1 MKLTWTTEKRKVKE
15 LKPASFNPR
24 TWKKN
29 GKTQLD
35 ESLDKFDLVE
45 IPVANRDNGLI
56 AGHRRIE
63 RLIVRGEGERMI
75 DVRIPNRMLTE
86 EELKEYMIRSNNHQA
101 GWNNAVLEAEFI
113 KIVDLANAGMEQSV
127 LDALG
132 IMPDFVDAKEDDFNN
147 KLPEH
152 AQSVEGDLYELVSVE
167 KGLKHRVVCGDSTQ
181 ADVVKKVLECI
192 KPKLMAT
199 DPPYGVGYDPTWR
212 NNDAPSMKSNRK
224 VKSRTKVKNDDQAS
238 WKMTYSLY
246 RGDVAYVWHAG
257 KHASTVQRDL
267 EECGFEIISQIIW
280 AKTNGAISRG
290 DYHWK
295 HEPCWYAVR
304 KGKKHNWQ
312 GARDQ
317 WTVWTIKNLSARSM
331 IESEGVTGH
340 GTQKPIECMAR
351 PIINNTKIGDEVY
364 DPFLGSGTT
373 LIACEQLKRTC
384 YGIELDPRHVDM
396 IVKRWVRQ
404 MNKEGKKYQVLLN
417 GSPIA
422 EEKLNL
428 ICQVESK

>member
-1 MKLTWTTEKRKVKE
+1 MKLTWTTETRKVND

-24 TWKKN
+24 KWKES
-29 GKTQLD
+29 GKDQLD

-45 IPVANRDNGLI
+45 IPVANLDNVLI

-63 RLIVRGEGERMI
+63 RLIVREEGERMI
-75 DVRIPNRMLTE
+75 DVRIPNRLLTE
-86 EELKEYMIRSNNHQA
+86 EELKEYMIRSNNHQG
-101 GWNNAVLEAEFI
+101 GWDNAVLEAEFAS
-113 KIVDLANAGMEQSV
+113 IVDLANIGMDESV

-132 IMPDFVDAKEDDFNN
+132 MMPDFVEPEDDDFDNN
-147 KLPEH
+147 FPEH
-152 AQSVEGDLYELVSVE
+152 ATSIEGDLYELVSIQ
-167 KGLKHRVVCGDSTQ
+167 KGLKHRIVCGDSTQ
-181 ADVVKKVLECI
+181 ADVFKKVLGDA
-192 KPKLMAT
+192 KPILMAT
-199 DPPYGVGYDPTWR
+199 DPPYGVEYDPTWR
-212 NNDAPSMKSNRK
+212 DNDAPSMKGRSK

-238 WKMTYSLY
+238 WLAAYSLFD
-246 RGDVAYVWHAG
+246 GDVAYVWHAG
-257 KHASTVQRDL
+257 KYGSTVQQDL
-267 EECGFEIISQIIW
+267 EQCGFEIVSQIIW

-304 KGKKHNWQ
+304 KGKRHNWQ

-317 WTVWTIKNLSARSM
+317 WTVWTIQNLSARSM
-331 IESEGVTGH
+331 IESEGQTGH

-351 PIINNTKIGDEVY
+351 PILNNTKIGNEVY

-384 YGIELDPRHVDM
+384 YGIELDPRHMDM

-417 GSPIA
+417 GSPIDEA
-422 EEKLNL
+422 KLNL